1 VPVTSLD
8 SRNGPDDLFIFVKR
22 WLVVECGKVT
32 SVLVIDDHPVAR
44 QGCRRVLERIGITT
58 IFEAGNV
65 VTGYELFGR
74 HRPDIAVV
82 DLTVGDNR
90 LDGLSLIRRFNSENP
105 KAHILVLSM
114 YGDPNIVSR
123 ALEAGATGYI
133 LKDTAVDDL
142 LEALQAVQVGKPYL
156 SPDLASQVA
165 MVRTP
170 SRQDPLAELTPRQ
183 LQTLT
188 LLAEGK
194 DYSRIARDLNIGYKT
209 VVKVSYELK
218 CKLNARDLPQLIR
231 TAVRLLTP
239 NS

>member
-1 VPVTSLD
+1 
-8 SRNGPDDLFIFVKR
+8 
-22 WLVVECGKVT
+22 VT

-44 QGCRRVLERIGITT
+44 HGCRRVLERIGITT
-58 IFEAGNV
+58 IFEAGDG

-74 HRPDIAVV
+74 HRPDVVIV
-82 DLTVGDNR
+82 DLALGANC
-90 LDGLSLIRRFNSENP
+90 LGGLSLIRRFSSENP

-114 YGDPNIVSR
+114 HNDPNIVSR

-142 LEALQAVQVGKPYL
+142 LEAFQAVQVGNSYL
-156 SPDLASQVA
+156 SRELASQVA
-165 MVRTP
+165 MARTP
-170 SRQDPLAELTPRQ
+170 SQQDPLAELTPRQ

-194 DYSRIARDLNIGYKT
+194 DYSRIAQDLHISYKT
-209 VVKVSYELK
+209 VVNVSYQLK
-218 CKLNARDLPQLIR
+218 RKLSTRNLPQLIR
-231 TAVRLLTP
+231 TAVRLLAP

>member
-1 VPVTSLD
+1 L
-8 SRNGPDDLFIFVKR
+8 RNGSDDLFIFVNR

-44 QGCRRVLERIGITT
+44 QECRRVLQRIGITT
-58 IFEAGNV
+58 IFEAGDV

-74 HRPDIAVV
+74 HRPDIVVV
-82 DLTVGDNR
+82 DLALGDNR
-90 LDGLSLIRRFNSENP
+90 LDGLSLVRRFNSENP

-142 LEALQAVQVGKPYL
+142 LEAFQAVQVGNSYL
-156 SPDLASQVA
+156 SPDLASQFA

-170 SRQDPLAELTPRQ
+170 SRQEPLAELTPRQ

-188 LLAEGK
+188 LLAEGN
-194 DYSRIARDLNIGYKT
+194 DYSRIARDLN
-209 VVKVSYELK
+209 VSYETVVNVSHQLK
-218 CKLNARDLPQLIR
+218 RKLSVRDLPQLIQ
-231 TAVRLLTP
+231 TAVRLLAP

>member
-1 VPVTSLD
+1 M
-8 SRNGPDDLFIFVKR
+8 
-22 WLVVECGKVT
+22 T
-32 SVLVIDDHPVAR
+32 SVLVIDDHAVAR

-58 IFEAGNV
+58 IFEAGDV

-74 HRPDIAVV
+74 HRPDIVVV
-82 DLTVGDNR
+82 DLALGDNR
-90 LDGLSLIRRFNSENP
+90 LDGLSLVRRFNSENP

-142 LEALQAVQVGKPYL
+142 LEAFQAVQVGNSYL
-156 SPDLASQVA
+156 SPNLASQFA

-170 SRQDPLAELTPRQ
+170 SRQEPLAELTPRQ

-194 DYSRIARDLNIGYKT
+194 DHSRIARDLN
-209 VVKVSYELK
+209 VSYETVVNVSHQLK
-218 CKLNARDLPQLIR
+218 RKLSVRDLPQLIQ
-231 TAVRLLTP
+231 TAVRLLAP

>member
-1 VPVTSLD
+1 L
-8 SRNGPDDLFIFVKR
+8 RNGPDDLFIFVNR

-44 QGCRRVLERIGITT
+44 HGCRRVLQRIGITT
-58 IFEAGNV
+58 IFEASDV

-74 HRPDIAVV
+74 HRPDIVVV
-82 DLTVGDNR
+82 DLALGDNR
-90 LDGLSLIRRFNSENP
+90 LGGLSLIRRFNSENP

-114 YGDPNIVSR
+114 YSDPNIVSR
-123 ALEAGATGYI
+123 ALEAGASGYI
-133 LKDTAVDDL
+133 LKDTAVEDL
-142 LEALQAVQVGKPYL
+142 LEAFQAIQVGNSYL
-156 SPDLASQVA
+156 SDELASQVA

-170 SRQDPLAELTPRQ
+170 SRQNPLAELTPRQ

-194 DYSRIARDLNIGYKT
+194 DYSCIARDLNVSYKT
-209 VVKVSYELK
+209 VVNVSHQLK
-218 CKLNARDLPQLIR
+218 RKLSVRDLPQLIQ
-231 TAVRLLTP
+231 TAVRLLAP

>member
-1 VPVTSLD
+1 
-8 SRNGPDDLFIFVKR
+8 
-22 WLVVECGKVT
+22 VT

-58 IFEAGNV
+58 IFEAGDV

-74 HRPDIAVV
+74 HRPDIVVV
-82 DLTVGDNR
+82 DLALGDNR
-90 LDGLSLIRRFNSENP
+90 LDGLSLVRRFNSENP

-142 LEALQAVQVGKPYL
+142 LEAFQAVQVGNSYL

-165 MVRTP
+165 VRTP
-170 SRQDPLAELTPRQ
+170 LRQDPLAELTPRQ

-194 DYSRIARDLNIGYKT
+194 DYSRIARDLNVSYKT
-209 VVKVSYELK
+209 VVKVSYQLK
-218 CKLNARDLPQLIR
+218 RKLSARDLSQLIQ
-231 TAVRLLTP
+231 TAVRLLAP

>member
-8 SRNGPDDLFIFVKR
+8 LRNGSDDLFIFVNR

-44 QGCRRVLERIGITT
+44 QECRRVLQRIGITT
-58 IFEAGNV
+58 IFEAGDV

-74 HRPDIAVV
+74 HRPDIVVV
-82 DLTVGDNR
+82 DLALGDNR
-90 LDGLSLIRRFNSENP
+90 LDGLSLVRRFNSENP

-142 LEALQAVQVGKPYL
+142 LEAFQAVQVGNSYL
-156 SPDLASQVA
+156 SPDLASQFA

-170 SRQDPLAELTPRQ
+170 SRQEPLAELTPRQ

-188 LLAEGK
+188 LLAEGN
-194 DYSRIARDLNIGYKT
+194 DYSRIARDLN
-209 VVKVSYELK
+209 VSYETVVNVSHQLK
-218 CKLNARDLPQLIR
+218 RKLSVRDLPQLIQ
-231 TAVRLLTP
+231 TAVRLLAP

>member
-1 VPVTSLD
+1 MPVTSLD
-8 SRNGPDDLFIFVKR
+8 LRNGSDDLFIFVNR

-44 QGCRRVLERIGITT
+44 QGCRRVLQRIGITT
-58 IFEAGNV
+58 IFEAGDV

-74 HRPDIAVV
+74 HRPDVVVV
-82 DLTVGDNR
+82 DLALGDNR
-90 LDGLSLIRRFNSENP
+90 LGGLSLISRFSSENP

-114 YGDPNIVSR
+114 HNDPNIVSR

-142 LEALQAVQVGKPYL
+142 LEAFQAVQVGNSYL
-156 SPDLASQVA
+156 SRELASQVA
-165 MVRTP
+165 MARTP
-170 SRQDPLAELTPRQ
+170 SQQDPLAELTPRQ

-194 DYSRIARDLNIGYKT
+194 DYSRIAQDLHISYKT
-209 VVKVSYELK
+209 VVNVSYQLK
-218 CKLNARDLPQLIR
+218 RKLSTRNLPQLIR
-231 TAVRLLTP
+231 TAVRLLAP